1 MEEGYQI
8 KSSLTLFL
16 VRRLE
21 TSSGEATALSALLA
35 TNDDTFTCHDF
46 RWYGFS

>member
-16 VRRLE
+16 AGQKAQLFAGPLQRFVM
-21 TSSGEATALSALLA
+21 
-35 TNDDTFTCHDF
+35 FFFH
-46 RWYGFS
+46 